1 MRATR
6 RAGLAAGVVM
16 ALALTTAGPVTAAP
30 ATTPPQDRA
39 GAGPVDHA
47 LVSETLATAWE
58 AAEALDRIG
67 LTADDLALPER
78 DDDLY
83 AEVADGLA
91 AWLEDQG
98 TAVAEV
104 PVGAREQ
111 RSAPARAS
119 DEADA
124 LTRDRLAYSWHIA
137 EVNAARDRRAGPMES
152 EVVYMYLSH
161 YVDTPRGTYPG
172 LGAHSNHDQYYAAW
186 ISDDDR
192 RVYDQFLKT
201 NSTLAG
207 GNALVESA
215 KALVGL
221 KGLPSWETLTNLRD
235 LRAAAQGWLD
245 VRGTSSDLLDAV
257 DAWRIYLGTTADAP
271 EQVVQSLVDGRVP
284 GDGLEDEHRD
294 KALGILK
301 AGLAAV
307 VLGGG
312 GVAVVGAAALAA
324 AHMAYLSVDS
334 LAHQANYAGMIA
346 SNRGRVAERMWRFL
360 MGG

>member
-16 ALALTTAGPVTAAP
+16 ALTLTTAGPVTAAP

-83 AEVADGLA
+83 AEVAAGLA
-91 AWLEDQG
+91 VWLDDQG

-111 RSAPARAS
+111 RSAPARAT
-119 DEADA
+119 DEKARE
-124 LTRDRLAYSWHIA
+124 TGERLAYSWYIA
-137 EVNAARDRRAGPMES
+137 EVNAARDRRAGPLES
-152 EVVYMYLSH
+152 ETVYMYLSH
-161 YVDTPRGTYPG
+161 YVDTPRGVYPG
-172 LGAHSNHDQYYAAW
+172 LDAHSNHDQYYAAW

-192 RVYDQFLKT
+192 RVYDQFLAT

-215 KALVGL
+215 KALVGM
-221 KGLPSWETLTNLRD
+221 KGVVSGETLRNVQGLRD
-235 LRAAAQGWLD
+235 AFAAAYDANAARVD
-245 VRGTSSDLLDAV
+245 VLDAM
-257 DAWRIYLGTTADAP
+257 DAWRIYLGSTADAP
-271 EQVVQSLVDGRVP
+271 ELVVQSLVEGRLS
-284 GDGLEDEHRD
+284 GDRLADDHR
-294 KALGILK
+294 KAALGILN
-301 AGLAAV
+301 AGVAAV

-312 GVAVVGAAALAA
+312 GVAILGAAALGA